1 MKDLYTRLTQI
12 LRKWGY
18 SIADWGEDET
28 EPFDRNLRLE
38 IVEQNQLAASFN
50 MWQATFNV
58 VFLSG
63 DWSENASKLSN
74 ALLSLMPLE
83 DREQIGDLTESRDFS
98 EILTLLDIPQFS
110 DVLVEYNEDTAEEE

>member
-18 SIADWGEDET
+18 SIAEWGEDEL
-28 EPFDRNLRLE
+28 EPIDRTLRLE
-38 IVEQNQLAASFN
+38 IVEQNQLAPSFN
-50 MWQATFNV
+50 MWEATFNI

-83 DREQIGDLTESRDFS
+83 DREQIGDLTELRDFS